1 MHFGIT
7 GEIDDTCGVAVFA
20 CRTTDAAQPPGKKPT
35 PFALLAFI
43 QLCLVP
49 LILLAMVHLVSFLL
63 DLEGQGN
70 TDWRLPLNILFGVML
85 VCAPLLLLSA
95 FACAF
100 AGLRAGRQR
109 ITNALLLLVSLAG
122 GVVMALVYLH

>member
-1 MHFGIT
+1 MPLSFR
-7 GEIDDTCGVAVFA
+7 E
-20 CRTTDAAQPPGKKPT
+20 KKPA

-49 LILLAMVHLVSFLL
+49 LILLAMVHLIGFLL
-63 DLEGQGN
+63 ELEGQGN

-85 VCAPLLLLSA
+85 VCAPLLMLSA
-95 FACAF
+95 FVCAF

-109 ITNALLLLVSLAG
+109 IANGLLLLVSLAG
-122 GVVMALVYLH
+122 GVVMAVVYLR